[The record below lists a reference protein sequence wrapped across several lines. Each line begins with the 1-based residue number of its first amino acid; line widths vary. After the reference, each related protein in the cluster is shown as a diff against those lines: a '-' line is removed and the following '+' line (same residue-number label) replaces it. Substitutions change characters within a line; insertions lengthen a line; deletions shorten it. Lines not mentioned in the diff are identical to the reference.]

1 MVKSSCCTPQNPGHG
16 PDTQETDMSRHA
28 EFVEAL
34 KENEEREQI
43 ALQLTIAAAALM
55 PPVTN
60 MDQAVSTAL
69 ELFAKMSKKLGLS

>member
-1 MVKSSCCTPQNPGHG
+1 MPFNPGHVPG
-16 PDTQETDMSRHA
+16 TQETDMSKHV
-28 EFVEAL
+28 EFIEAL
-34 KENEEREQI
+34 KESEEREQI

-55 PPVTN
+55 PPATS